1 MAVLEQPPAGE
12 RLTAMRFSVIGE
24 ALADLVQARSD
35 GRFTG
40 HAGGSPY
47 NVAITLGRLGEP
59 VELIAQCGSD
69 GFGELLTAKLRQ
81 SGVLLDSW
89 RTLPLPTSVAV
100 ANLDG
105 RGQARY
111 SFYLEGTA
119 APAFAAPATL
129 PRDSI
134 LHAGSIASWLPPAA
148 ATVHQT
154 LAKARTSGAT
164 LISYDPNVRPGLMA
178 DRAGTSAAIE
188 HCIGLAHVVKASDED
203 VATLY
208 GGRSVDDV
216 AAGWCARGAS
226 LVVVTLGSA
235 GAVAYGPHG
244 ELARQAAAPI
254 DVVDTV
260 GAGDSFAGGLLS
272 ALAAAGLARPA
283 ELVQAVQN
291 RDQRIGAALR
301 TAVAVS
307 ALTCGRAGADP
318 PMRTEVDAFLA
329 AMV

>member
-35 GRFTG
+35 GRFTA

-59 VELIAQCGSD
+59 VELIAQCGAD
-69 GFGELLTAKLRQ
+69 GFGQLLTAKLRQ

-89 RTLPLPTSVAV
+89 QTLPLPTSVAV
-100 ANLDG
+100 ATLDD

-111 SFYLEGTA
+111 SFYLDGTA
-119 APAFAAPATL
+119 GPAFGGSAAP
-129 PRDSI
+129 RQDGI

-148 ATVHQT
+148 ATVHET
-154 LAKARTSGAT
+154 LAAARSSGAT

-178 DRAGTSAAIE
+178 DRAGTSAEIE
-188 HCIGLAHVVKASDED
+188 RCIGLAHVVKASDED
-203 VATLY
+203 VAVLY
-208 GGRSVDDV
+208 DSRSLDDV
-216 AAGWCARGAS
+216 AADWCARGAS

-235 GAVAYGPHG
+235 GAVAFGPRG
-244 ELARQAAAPI
+244 ELARQPAAPI

-272 ALAAAGLARPA
+272 ALATAGLGRPA
-283 ELVQAVQN
+283 ELDRAVRD
-291 RDQRIGAALR
+291 RDQRIGTALR

-307 ALTCGRAGADP
+307 ALTCSRAGADP
-318 PMRTEVDAFLA
+318 PTRTEVDAFLA
-329 AMV
+329 AMA

>member
-1 MAVLEQPPAGE
+1 
-12 RLTAMRFSVIGE
+12 MRFSVIGE
-24 ALADLVQARSD
+24 ALADLVQARAD

-47 NVAITLGRLGEP
+47 NVAITLGRLGEA

-69 GFGELLTAKLRQ
+69 GFGQLLTAKLRQ

-89 RTLPLPTSVAV
+89 RTLPLPTTVAV
-100 ANLDG
+100 ATLDG

-111 SFYLEGTA
+111 SFYLDGTA
-119 APAFAAPATL
+119 APAFAAPAPL
-129 PRDSI
+129 ASDGI

-148 ATVHQT
+148 ATVQAT
-154 LAKARTSGAT
+154 LAAARSSGTT

-188 HCIGLAHVVKASDED
+188 RCIELAHVVKASDED

-208 GGRSVDDV
+208 GERPVSDV
-216 AAGWCARGAS
+216 AASWCARGAS

-244 ELARQAAAPI
+244 EVARQAAAPV

-272 ALAAAGLARPA
+272 ALAAADLARPA
-283 ELVQAVQN
+283 ELAQAVRN
-291 RDQRIGAALR
+291 RDQRIAEALH

-307 ALTCGRAGADP
+307 ALTCSRAGADP
-318 PMRTEVDAFLA
+318 PTRAEADAFLA
-329 AMV
+329 AMA